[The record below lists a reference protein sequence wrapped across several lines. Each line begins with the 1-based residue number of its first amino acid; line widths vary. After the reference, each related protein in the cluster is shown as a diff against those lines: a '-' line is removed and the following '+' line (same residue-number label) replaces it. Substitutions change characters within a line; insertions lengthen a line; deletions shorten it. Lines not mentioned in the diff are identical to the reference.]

1 MKEQYHIADIFYS
14 LQSEGYFSGQAA
26 VFVCF
31 AHQDERAGMSMTAA
45 DIVETVMQY
54 SSRHV
59 VLTGVWDDL
68 SDCDA
73 LISAFHDEGCYVQVE
88 TTAEAG
94 VASEA
99 DWTTLIVGGTH
110 TAASACDE
118 LLVVYEG
125 QPVGRFLTVRAAHYY
140 LLPDI
145 DGENSNEKELIA
157 KAIDTIMHDPRWSLT
172 LPLHHYI
179 DIK

>member
-31 AHQDERAGMSMTAA
+31 APQDERAGMSMPAA

-54 SSRHV
+54 TSRHV

-73 LISAFHDEGCYVQVE
+73 LISAFHDEGCYV
-88 TTAEAG
+88 
-94 VASEA
+94 
-99 DWTTLIVGGTH
+99 WTTLIVGGTH